1 MRPDNASV
9 LENYLAVTPFDLNQ
23 FMEQVKERIPELN
36 EDDQWIRSGHRIS
49 GKYKDII
56 SSYRLLGSHIPRHGR
71 SRAEVLLIK
80 PQPLSRLIE
89 DDAPALEFIRGY
101 LAENKI
107 DAVFA
112 AVVSASDDAWRFIFC
127 ADTARGSA
135 ALPRDLISYTAAGVI
150 KKYLKMSCSLSDAA
164 LDGYFS
170 SSCFLYDDTA
180 IREKAKR
187 IDEALANVRVC
198 DISAGTGALLRAA
211 GEKIAAIRCDM
222 GKYLAPGTE
231 QDKGAF
237 LAHFAANSLYATDLD
252 AGALEILKLCS
263 PKAYGVRVPDEHA
276 VYGSVLTEELF
287 ADRRFDII
295 ITNPPHMRQE
305 EFSSIKQSFAG
316 SAVFHKNADLYCYYI
331 ERAVSMLN
339 TGGCAGIITSNR
351 WLRSEYGAPLRSF
364 LASRAVTDI
373 VDYGNIPAAKELATP
388 LSVLTVAGTGAAG
401 GEIRVTSPSDQEFD
415 DIADIAENESFLF
428 SAEALDDGPWVF
440 EADASGIMR
449 KISQAGATL
458 AEYVDGAVY
467 RGILTG
473 LNEAFVVD
481 EGTAREL
488 AERDGRS
495 GALLRPFAAGRD
507 IKRYKPPRVRKYL
520 IFIPRGFTDERRGG
534 AEAEEWFAA
543 SYPAVAGHLQ
553 RFREKAEARRDK
565 GNYWWELRS
574 CNYYEIFGQEKI
586 ISPSIVK
593 RVSATI
599 DASGVFSNDKTS
611 VIASGDYYLLGLLN
625 SRLMDFYARRRCA
638 VLLNEHFELKP
649 ANLAALPI
657 KKISATNS
665 FQTKL
670 KDQVAANAKK
680 LSELC
685 AGGHGGDGEAAAAER
700 QLNRAVYK
708 LYKLSPREIHFIEN
722 N

>member
-9 LENYLAVTPFDLNQ
+9 LENYLAITPFDLNQ

-36 EDDQWIRSGHRIS
+36 EGDQWIRSGHRID

-56 SSYRLLGSHIPRHGR
+56 SSYRLLGSHTPEHGR

-80 PQPLSRLIE
+80 PQPLSRLIK
-89 DDAPALEFIRGY
+89 DDAPALEFIREY
-101 LAENKI
+101 MAENKI

-112 AVVSASDDAWRFIFC
+112 AVVSASNDAWRFIFC
-127 ADTARGSA
+127 ADTARGSV
-135 ALPRDLISYTAAGVI
+135 ALPPDLISYTAACVI

-187 IDEALANVRVC
+187 IDEALANVRAC

-211 GEKIAAIRCDM
+211 GEKIASIRCDM
-222 GKYLAPGTE
+222 GKYLGPGTE

-237 LAHFAANSLYATDLD
+237 LAHFAVNSLYATDLD

-263 PKAYGVRVPDEHA
+263 PKSYGVRVPDEHV

-287 ADRRFDII
+287 AGRQFDII

-339 TGGCAGIITSNR
+339 ARGCAGIITSNR
-351 WLRSEYGAPLRSF
+351 WLRSEYGAPLRYF
-364 LASRAVTDI
+364 LAGKAVTDI

-401 GEIRVTSPSDQEFD
+401 GEIRVTSPSDPEFD
-415 DIADIAENESFLF
+415 DISDIAEIESFLF
-428 SAEALDDGPWVF
+428 RAEALNDAPWVF
-440 EADASGIMR
+440 EADACGIMR
-449 KISQAGATL
+449 KISGAGVPL
-458 AEYVDGAVY
+458 AEYVDGAIY

-481 EGTAREL
+481 EETAREL
-488 AERDGRS
+488 AGRDGKS

-534 AEAEEWFAA
+534 AAAEEWFAA
-543 SYPAVAGHLQ
+543 NYPAIAGHLQ
-553 RFREKAEARRDK
+553 RFKEKAEARRDK

-574 CNYYEIFGQEKI
+574 CNYYDIFGQEKI

-625 SRLMDFYARRRCA
+625 SRLMDFYARRICS

-657 KKISATNS
+657 RKISGTNS

-670 KDQVAANAKK
+670 KDQVVANAKK

-685 AGGHGGDGEAAAAER
+685 AGGHGGNEQAATAER
-700 QLNRAVYK
+700 ALNRAVCK
-708 LYKLSPREIHFIEN
+708 LYKLSPKEIHFIEN